1 MGCSPAQS
9 GRAGEMFSRT
19 VQRFEEL
26 VADGAADDE
35 LVVRMA
41 LTRRAVD
48 DPLRAMHEALMLPQV
63 LAELSKVA
71 EWDAM
76 PETAATHA
84 LEQSIEHDAPNRLIR
99 RSVVREL

>member
-1 MGCSPAQS
+1 
-9 GRAGEMFSRT
+9 MFSRT

-63 LAELSKVA
+63 LAELSEVA
-71 EWDAM
+71 EWYAM
-76 PETAATHA
+76 PETAATPA
-84 LEQSIEHDAPNRLIR
+84 LEQSFAHH
-99 RSVVREL
+99 VRDRAI